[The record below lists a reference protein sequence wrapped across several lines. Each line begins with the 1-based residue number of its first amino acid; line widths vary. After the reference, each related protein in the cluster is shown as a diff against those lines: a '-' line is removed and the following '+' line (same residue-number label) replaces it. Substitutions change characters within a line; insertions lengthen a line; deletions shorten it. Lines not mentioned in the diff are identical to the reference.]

1 MKAVVIFLL
10 VLPFL
15 AFGQYDPKLNEY
27 QHFTLFQ
34 KKDSIRY
41 HVYAKGDL
49 QTKKGFIVFFHG
61 SGSDPLLRIVLKIDT
76 IKNVVNGELKAK
88 IQKFQML
95 YSSIP
100 FDLDKIPQ
108 EYALVLISKKGVP
121 FVLKSEAFRASES
134 FYQTE
139 SLDYRVWQGN
149 EVINDI
155 IKNKIKNP
163 QKVIV
168 IGHSE
173 GSNVVAKLGVV
184 NKKITHI
191 GYWAGGANS
200 QYYEIALSIR
210 KNVQI
215 GKISEEEGKKQLE
228 TLLYD
233 IKNIENDPRN
243 IQKKWL
249 GHTYQRWSTFTEPP
263 IENLLK
269 IEKPI
274 FVAVAA
280 LDQSVPIESSYLIPI
295 EFIRHKK
302 HNLTFRVYPNY
313 DHSFNKPPKN
323 ENEQPSYQFMKVFG
337 EFMEWVQQ

>member
-1 MKAVVIFLL
+1 MKIVVFSLL
-10 VLPFL
+10 ILPL
-15 AFGQYDPKLNEY
+15 LCLGQYDPKLNEY
-27 QHFTLFQ
+27 QHFTIAL
-34 KKDSIRY
+34 KKDTINY

-61 SGSDPLLRIVLKIDT
+61 SGSDPLLRITQKIDT
-76 IKNVVNGELKAK
+76 IKSAVNGESKVE
-88 IQKFQML
+88 IQKSNML

-100 FDLDKIPQ
+100 FDLDRIPQ
-108 EYALVLISKKGVP
+108 EYALILISKKGIP
-121 FVLKSEAFRASES
+121 FVLKSENFKVPES
-134 FYQTE
+134 FFKTE

-149 EVINDI
+149 EVIKDI

-173 GSNVVAKLGVV
+173 GSNVVAKLGVI
-184 NKKITHI
+184 NKQITHI
-191 GYWAGGANS
+191 GYWAGGANT
-200 QYYEIALSIR
+200 QYYDFALSIR
-210 KNVQI
+210 KDVQL

-228 TLLYD
+228 SLLND
-233 IKNIENDPRN
+233 VKNIENDPQN
-243 IQKKWL
+243 IEKRWL
-249 GHTYQRWSTFTEPP
+249 GHSYQRWSTFTEPP

-280 LDQSVPIESSYLIPI
+280 LDQSVPIESSYLIPL

-302 HNLTFRVYPNY
+302 QNLTFKVYPEY
-313 DHSFNKPPKN
+313 DHSFNKPPKSAN
-323 ENEQPSYQFMKVFG
+323 GQFSF
-337 EFMEWVQQ
+337 EFMTVFEEFIKWAEN